1 MKHATTARCSVERPV
16 IESRRSFLKT
26 GGALVVTFA
35 FGPPKFVTAAGAAT
49 AKTVATDEVD
59 AFLAIDAQGRVTVY
73 SGKVD
78 LGTGLETAMA
88 QIAAEELSVPLDHVT
103 VIQGDTALTPD
114 QGITWGSLSIQNGG
128 MQIRQAA
135 ATAREALLAQV
146 ASVQGLAREILKIKD
161 GVIAPTSGDKSWSYA
176 ELVGGRELHLKLDP
190 KAPLKDPKNYT
201 IVGKPV
207 ARLDIP
213 GKVTGQ
219 FTYMQDFSL
228 KGMIHARVIRPSA
241 VKAVLLAWSDDKA
254 RVIPG
259 YLGAVRKE
267 NFLAVLGAN
276 EWAAIKA
283 SRAVEAKWSD
293 WQGLPEKGKL
303 WEYVR
308 DTNVVNVEDVQ
319 KVGDSAAGMK
329 TKGARVVSA
338 VYDFA
343 IHTHGSIGP
352 SCAVAQYQD
361 GKLTVWSASQQT
373 HLLRKQLSNMLAVQ
387 PEDIRCIYIEGA
399 GCYGRNGHE
408 DAAADAAL
416 LAKEAG
422 RPVRVQW
429 MRQDEHGWDPKG
441 PPTLIDVRAA
451 LDAGN
456 DVLAWESE
464 AFLPY
469 KPKESAVTLLAAE
482 LAGLP
487 RDEAFP
493 GNISQS
499 LGIPYT
505 VPNIRA
511 TVRWLAQTPLRPSWI
526 RAPGRMQ
533 NTFANE
539 SFVDELAATIGV
551 DPLEFRLRSLNDPR
565 GAELL
570 RRLATLSGWT
580 ARRPATRPAGSV
592 ARGRG
597 LAYVHYELYRTYVGA
612 VADVEV
618 DGASGKVTAKKFYIA
633 HDCGQIIN
641 PDGLRNQIEGN
652 IVQTTSRTLLEELQ
666 FDRSRVTSVDWATYP
681 ILKFPDVPEVA
692 IELIDRP
699 TEKPWGAGEPAAAV
713 VPAAIANAIFD
724 ATGARLRS
732 VPMTPAKVLAALHG
746 ARPS

>member
-1 MKHATTARCSVERPV
+1 MAPYSFERSL
-16 IESRRSFLKT
+16 IASRRGFLKT
-26 GGALVVTFA
+26 GGALIVTFA
-35 FGPPKFVTAAGAAT
+35 FGLPKSGTAASAAMGK
-49 AKTVATDEVD
+49 AVATDEVD
-59 AFLAIDAQGRVTVY
+59 SFLAIDAQGRVTVY

-78 LGTGLETAMA
+78 LGTGLETAIT

-103 VIQGDTALTPD
+103 VIQGDTAVTPD

-135 ATAREALLAQV
+135 ATAREALLARV
-146 ASVQGLAREILKIKD
+146 ASVQGLPRETIKIKD
-161 GVIAPTSGDKSWSYA
+161 GRIAPASSDKGWSYA
-176 ELVGGRELHLKLDP
+176 ELVGGRELHLKVDP
-190 KAPLKDPKNYT
+190 KAPLKDPKDYT

-213 GKVTGQ
+213 AKVVGH
-219 FTYMQDFSL
+219 FTYMQDFRL

-241 VKAVLLAWSDDKA
+241 LKAVLLTWSDHKA
-254 RVIPG
+254 RAIPG
-259 YLGAVRKE
+259 YLGVVRKE
-267 NFLAVLGAN
+267 NFLAALGAN

-283 SRAVEAKWSD
+283 SGAVEATWSD
-293 WQGLPEKGKL
+293 WQGLPEKAKL
-303 WEYVR
+303 WQYVR
-308 DTNVVNVEDVQ
+308 DTDIVNVEDVQ

-329 TKGARVVSA
+329 TKGARALSA
-338 VYDFA
+338 TYDFA

-352 SCAVAQYQD
+352 SCAVAQYQG

-373 HLLRKQLSNMLAVQ
+373 HLLRQQLSNMLALQ
-387 PEDIRCIYIEGA
+387 PQDIRCIYIEGA

-416 LAKEAG
+416 LAKETG

-451 LDAGN
+451 VDAGN
-456 DVLAWESE
+456 QVLAWESE
-464 AFLPY
+464 AFLPH
-469 KPKESAVTLLAAE
+469 KPKETPVTLLAAE

-505 VPNIRA
+505 VPNIKA
-511 TVRWLAQTPLRPSWI
+511 TAHWLAQTPFRPSWI

-539 SFVDELAATIGV
+539 SFVDELAVATGI
-551 DPLEFRLRSLNDPR
+551 DPLEFRLHNLSDPR
-565 GAELL
+565 GSELL
-570 RRLATLSGWT
+570 RRLASLSGWT
-580 ARRPATRPAGSV
+580 ARRPTARQAGAV

-612 VADVEV
+612 VAEVEV
-618 DGASGKVTAKKFYIA
+618 DRTSGKVIAKKFFVA
-633 HDCGQIIN
+633 HDCGQVIN
-641 PDGLRNQIEGN
+641 PDGVRNQIEGN
-652 IVQTTSRTLLEELQ
+652 IVQTTSRSLLEELQ
-666 FDRSRVTSVDWATYP
+666 FDRSRVTSVDWSTYP
-681 ILKFPDVPEVA
+681 ILKFPEVPEVA
-692 IELIDRP
+692 IDLIDRP

-746 ARPS
+746 AS

>member
-1 MKHATTARCSVERPV
+1 MPLAAN
-16 IESRRSFLKT
+16 ESRRTFLKT

-35 FGPPKFVTAAGAAT
+35 LGAPQAQTAGTAVP

-59 AFLAIDAQGRVTVY
+59 GFLAIDAQGRVTVY

-78 LGTGLETAMA
+78 LGTGIETAMT
-88 QIAAEELSVPLDHVT
+88 QIAAEELSVPLDRVS

-128 MQIRQAA
+128 MQLRQAA
-135 ATAREALLAQV
+135 ATAREALLARV
-146 ASVQGLAREILKIKD
+146 ASTQGLAKETLTVRD
-161 GVIAPTSGDKSWSYA
+161 GMIVPASGGKGWSYA
-176 ELVGGRELHLKLDP
+176 ELVGGRDLQLKLDD
-190 KAPLKDPKNYT
+190 KALPKDPKTYS
-201 IVGKPV
+201 IVGTPV
-207 ARLDIP
+207 PRLDIP
-213 GKVTGQ
+213 AKVSGQ
-219 FTYMQDFSL
+219 FTYMQDFRIR
-228 KGMIHARVIRPSA
+228 GMIHARVIRPRA
-241 VKAVLLAWSDDKA
+241 LKATLLNFSDAKA
-254 RVIPG
+254 RGIPG
-259 YLGAVRKE
+259 YLGSVRKE
-267 NFLAVLGAN
+267 NFLAVLAES
-276 EWAAIKA
+276 EWAAIRA
-283 SRAVEAKWSD
+283 SRAIEASWSD
-293 WQGLPEKGKL
+293 WQGLPEKTRL

-308 DTNVVNVEDVQ
+308 ASDIASLEDVQ
-319 KVGDSAAGMK
+319 KVGDSAAALK
-329 TKGARVVSA
+329 TPGARTLSA
-338 VYDFA
+338 SYDFA

-361 GKLTVWSASQQT
+361 RKLTVWSASQQT
-373 HLLRKQLSNMLAVQ
+373 HLLRKQLANMLGIQ
-387 PEDIRCIYIEGA
+387 PQDVRCIYVEGA

-416 LAKEAG
+416 IARESG

-451 LDAGN
+451 LDAGKG
-456 DVLAWESE
+456 VLAWESQ
-464 AFLPY
+464 AFIPH
-469 KPKESAVTLLAAE
+469 KPKEAAVTLLAAE

-487 RDEAFP
+487 HDEAFP

-511 TVRWLAQTPLRPSWI
+511 TARWLADTPFRPSWI

-539 SFVDELAATIGV
+539 SFWDELAAAVGA
-551 DPLEFRLRSLNDPR
+551 DPLEFRLRNLNDAR
-565 GAELL
+565 GAEVL
-570 RRLATLSGWT
+570 RRLASLSGWSPRSAP
-580 ARRPATRPAGSV
+580 ARPSGAV
-592 ARGRG
+592 VRGRG

-612 VADVEV
+612 VAEVEV
-618 DGASGKVTAKKFYIA
+618 DRESGKVTAKKFHVT

-666 FDRSRVTSVDWATYP
+666 FDRSRVTSVDWVSYP
-681 ILKFPDVPEVA
+681 ILKFPDVPQVA

-699 TEKPWGAGEPAAAV
+699 AEKPWGAGEPAAAI

-724 ATGARLRS
+724 ATGVRLRS
-732 VPMTPAKVLAALHG
+732 VPMTPAKVLAALH
-746 ARPS
+746 A

>member
-1 MKHATTARCSVERPV
+1 MVLN
-16 IESRRSFLKT
+16 ESRRRFLKT

-35 FGPPKFVTAAGAAT
+35 LSPTKAAPTVGATT
-49 AKTVATDEVD
+49 AKTVATDEID
-59 AFLAIDAQGRVTVY
+59 GFLAIDARGRVTVY

-78 LGTGLETAMA
+78 LGTGLETALT
-88 QIAAEELSVPLDHVT
+88 QIAAEELSVPLDRVT

-128 MQIRQAA
+128 MQIRLAA
-135 ATAREALLAQV
+135 ATAREALLTQV
-146 ASVQGLAREILKIKD
+146 ASAHGVAKESLTIKD
-161 GVIAPTSGDKSWSYA
+161 GVITPGSGDKGWSYA
-176 ELVGGRELHLKLDP
+176 ELVGGRDLHLKLDA
-190 KAPLKDPKNYT
+190 KARLKDPKDYT
-201 IVGKPV
+201 IVGQPV

-213 GKVTGQ
+213 AKVTGR
-219 FTYMQDFSL
+219 FTYMHDF
-228 KGMIHARVIRPSA
+228 KVTGMVHARVIRPRGL
-241 VKAVLLAWSDDKA
+241 KAGLLTWSDAKA
-254 RVIPG
+254 RKIPG

-267 NFLAVLGAN
+267 NFLAVLGRS

-283 SRAVEAKWSD
+283 SRAVDTTWSD
-293 WQGLPEKGKL
+293 WQGLPEKAKL

-308 DTNVVNVEDVQ
+308 GAEVVSVEDVQ
-319 KVGDSAAGMK
+319 KVGNSTAAMQ
-329 TKGARVVSA
+329 TAGARTVSA
-338 VYDFA
+338 SYDFA

-352 SCAVAQYQD
+352 SCAVAHYQN

-373 HLLRKQLSNMLAVQ
+373 HLLRTQLSNMLGMQ
-387 PEDIRCIYIEGA
+387 PADVRCIYLEGA

-416 LAKEAG
+416 LAKETG

-429 MRQDEHGWDPKG
+429 MREDEHGWDPKG

-451 LDAGN
+451 VDAAGN
-456 DVLAWESE
+456 EVRAWESQ
-464 AFLPY
+464 AFIPH

-511 TVRWLAQTPLRPSWI
+511 TARWLAETPFRPSWI

-539 SFVDELAATIGV
+539 SFVDELAVTLGV
-551 DPLEFRLRSLNDPR
+551 DPLEFRLRHLDDQR
-565 GAELL
+565 GIELL
-570 RRLATLSGWT
+570 RRLATLSAWT
-580 ARRPATRPAGSV
+580 PRRPMARQAGAV
-592 ARGRG
+592 LKGRG
-597 LAYVHYELYRTYVGA
+597 LAYVKYELYRTYVGA

-618 DGASGKVTAKKFYIA
+618 DGQSGKVTVKKFYVA

-652 IVQTTSRTLLEELQ
+652 VVQTTSRTLLEELQ
-666 FDRSRVTSVDWATYP
+666 FDRSRVTSVDWASYP
-681 ILKFPDVPEVA
+681 ILKFPDVPDVA
-692 IELIDRP
+692 IDLIDRP
-699 TEKPWGAGEPAAAV
+699 NEKPWGAGEPTAAV
-713 VPAAIANAIFD
+713 VPAAIANAIAG
-724 ATGARLRS
+724 ATGVRLRS
-732 VPMTPAKVLAALHG
+732 VPMTSEKVLAALH
-746 ARPS
+746 AAPSS

>member
-1 MKHATTARCSVERPV
+1 
-16 IESRRSFLKT
+16 
-26 GGALVVTFA
+26 
-35 FGPPKFVTAAGAAT
+35 
-49 AKTVATDEVD
+49 
-59 AFLAIDAQGRVTVY
+59 
-73 SGKVD
+73 
-78 LGTGLETAMA
+78 
-88 QIAAEELSVPLDHVT
+88 
-103 VIQGDTALTPD
+103 LTPD